1 MCEGETIKDLGAV
14 SLDEAKAECDKES
27 NCDCITYMQ
36 YSYGLLP
43 EGNMRLVNNYLTG
56 DRTSK
61 EDGFTAYTVKRS
73 LFSNV
78 LNTAGQSL

>member
-1 MCEGETIKDLGAV
+1 
-14 SLDEAKAECDKES
+14 
-27 NCDCITYMQ
+27 MQ

-61 EDGFTAYTVKRS
+61 EDNFKAYTVKRS
-73 LFSNV
+73 LFSN
-78 LNTAGQSL
+78 LTGS